1 MMNLRKI
8 DFLLYERVSKHIT
21 VLETCNN
28 IKMLATITFWCM
40 DGLFKI
46 MPEWNQ
52 KLLSIHDLVSGNL
65 VAAVNCFSTCKDIR
79 TCGLI
84 FQPDFILNA
93 QIQGC
98 YFYFC
103 QVVLRNVLE
112 RGRNVQYSQK
122 MIHKEK

>member
-8 DFLLYERVSKHIT
+8 EYPSTLRRLRR
-21 VLETCNN
+21 
-28 IKMLATITFWCM
+28 ATILKCWQLSHSGAWM
-40 DGLFKI
+40 
-46 MPEWNQ
+46 NQ

-84 FQPDFILNA
+84 FQPNFILNA

-122 MIHKEK
+122 MIQKEK